1 MKLAKTQIQQFILK
15 QLERCELKEL
25 DVEFAVRG
33 LDFDPN
39 MFIRA
44 GEIGLEIGFYRLVWN
59 SPVVPDM
66 TRFTHHILLWEH
78 LEELSDSEKAV
89 EIKESI
95 IIVADFRKR
104 RYQQCQFCD
113 TKTLPEHLD
122 REGVCQRCAS
132 VHFGVIY

>member
-1 MKLAKTQIQQFILK
+1 MKLAKTQLQQFILK
-15 QLERCELKEL
+15 QLELFKLKEL

-44 GEIGLEIGFYRLVWN
+44 GEMGLEIGFHRIVWN
-59 SPVVPDM
+59 SPCTPDM
-66 TRFTHHILLWEH
+66 TKFTHHILLWEH
-78 LEELSDSEKAV
+78 LNRLSNSGKAV

-95 IIVADFRKR
+95 IMAAEYRKR
-104 RYQQCQFCD
+104 RYQQCKFCN
-113 TKTLPEHLD
+113 TNTLPEHLFKD
-122 REGVCQRCAS
+122 GVCQGCAT

>member
-1 MKLAKTQIQQFILK
+1 MKLAKIQIQQFISK
-15 QLERCELKEL
+15 KLELCELKEIN
-25 DVEFAVRG
+25 VAFAVRG

-44 GEIGLEIGFYRLVWN
+44 GEMGLEIGFYRLVWN
-59 SPVVPDM
+59 SPVLPDM
-66 TRFTHHILLWEH
+66 TGVTHHILLWEH

-89 EIKESI
+89 EIQESI
-95 IIVADFRKR
+95 IMVADFRKR
-104 RYQQCQFCD
+104 RYQQCEFCN

-122 REGVCQRCAS
+122 RDGVCQGCAS